1 MRTLKSSIAIAA
13 LFAIAFSFTAAA
25 QQKAAPQKK
34 PATPALKTTKKG
46 NVFAVVDK
54 SPEFPGGRDAFGT
67 YLGKNVK
74 YPTVD
79 RENNVQGK
87 VFVSFVVE
95 TDGKL
100 TDVQAVRGPSETL
113 KAEAVRVL
121 ASSPTWK
128 PGSQN
133 GKKVRVQYTV
143 PVNFVISEKG

>member
-25 QQKAAPQKK
+25 QQKAAPQKQ
-34 PATPALKTTKKG
+34 PAAPVLKATKNG
-46 NVFAVVDK
+46 NVFNVVEK
-54 SPEFPGGRDAFGT
+54 QPQFPGGLKAMAT

-95 TDGKL
+95 PDGKL

-121 ASSPTWK
+121 ASSPAWK
-128 PGSQN
+128 PGSQG

-143 PVNFVISEKG
+143 PVNFVISERG